1 MRSLMEVTPGA
12 KSTAAKSTAAK
23 STGGQVNGGP
33 GQLGAGST
41 RFRGP
46 AKKAT
51 NCALRHSAIP
61 YDLLPSGDIMHLLH
75 DISVLPGRRSE
86 TEPDLAMP
94 SSLLKLLRQTALWL
108 AALAL
113 YAGVFSILT
122 FIILDFAEVLLR
134 IDLVPEVRRHLG
146 LGGVVSLIVALLAGL
161 WFLNHERESDDV

>member
-1 MRSLMEVTPGA
+1 
-12 KSTAAKSTAAK
+12 
-23 STGGQVNGGP
+23 
-33 GQLGAGST
+33 
-41 RFRGP
+41 
-46 AKKAT
+46 
-51 NCALRHSAIP
+51 
-61 YDLLPSGDIMHLLH
+61 
-75 DISVLPGRRSE
+75 
-86 TEPDLAMP
+86 MP

>member
-1 MRSLMEVTPGA
+1 
-12 KSTAAKSTAAK
+12 
-23 STGGQVNGGP
+23 
-33 GQLGAGST
+33 
-41 RFRGP
+41 
-46 AKKAT
+46 
-51 NCALRHSAIP
+51 
-61 YDLLPSGDIMHLLH
+61 
-75 DISVLPGRRSE
+75 
-86 TEPDLAMP
+86 MP

-161 WFLNHERESDDV
+161 WFLNHERESDDI